1 MKIGLIDVDGHNFP
15 NLPLMKLS
23 AWHKQQEDSVE
34 WYEPLLHG
42 FPNAPLDKVY
52 MSKVFSFTPD
62 YPYYVNAVETSKGGS
77 GYCISLENE
86 KEIYYKE
93 NDNQL
98 PYEVEHIY
106 PDYSLYPELTKDTAY
121 GFMSRGCPRGCDF
134 CHVEAKEGLKAY
146 KVADLSEFWRG
157 QKNIVLLDPNSIA
170 CMEWKDI
177 LGQLIDSGAW
187 VDFSQGVDIRLMTEE
202 KAEMIKRIRT
212 KNIHFAWDRY
222 EDKEKIVPKL
232 KMFKEYT
239 GYDYRKLTVYM
250 LCNFDTTFE
259 QDLERVYLLRDLGY
273 NPFVM
278 LYDKEHIPTGHRLK
292 HLQRWVNN
300 RIIFRTC
307 KKFEEFDFKTA

>member
-1 MKIGLIDVDGHNFP
+1 M
-15 NLPLMKLS
+15 
-23 AWHKQQEDSVE
+23 
-34 WYEPLLHG
+34 
-42 FPNAPLDKVY
+42 
-52 MSKVFSFTPD
+52 
-62 YPYYVNAVETSKGGS
+62 
-77 GYCISLENE
+77 
-86 KEIYYKE
+86 
-93 NDNQL
+93 
-98 PYEVEHIY
+98 
-106 PDYSLYPELTKDTAY
+106 TKDTAY

-134 CHVEAKEGLKAY
+134 CHVEAKEGRKTY

-157 QKNIVLLDPNSIA
+157 QKNIVLLDPNPIA
-170 CMEWKDI
+170 CKEWKDI
-177 LGQLIDSGAW
+177 LQQLIDSGAW